1 MGDRVAMASRLG
13 LVLALLAA
21 CYAAGS
27 QAATAPATPKSCCRC
42 QKVLNSN
49 KQEFCHKV
57 PHKDED
63 KCLNEFD
70 DMFLNCKT
78 LLGYDAKPVPPKE
91 SNETVKRAVWVP
103 MSGICAAAEC
113 DCAQSMNDCAEN
125 AKCTTNNAGQSCS
138 CNAGYVGDGHVCRSL
153 GSCDACSPYSTC
165 EELTDDRVQCTCNR
179 GYDGDGVSC
188 TGNGNCDLNNGGCD
202 PSATCR
208 KTSSGP
214 TAPVTVVAQAVARR
228 ALQSYACLSSIH
240 AMKTPIVKMVA
251 VSQIAHAQRATS
263 GMDSTVP
270 SSRPCPVLR
279 QFSSSAFP
287 TDRFPLVL

>member
-1 MGDRVAMASRLG
+1 MASRLG

-27 QAATAPATPKSCCRC
+27 QAAAAPATPKSCCRC

-57 PHKDED
+57 PRKDED

-138 CNAGYVGDGHVCRSL
+138 CNAGYVGDGHVCRS
-153 GSCDACSPYSTC
+153 ACC
-165 EELTDDRVQCTCNR
+165 QDRRCC
-179 GYDGDGVSC
+179 
-188 TGNGNCDLNNGGCD
+188 
-202 PSATCR
+202 
-208 KTSSGP
+208 
-214 TAPVTVVAQAVARR
+214 
-228 ALQSYACLSSIH
+228 
-240 AMKTPIVKMVA
+240 
-251 VSQIAHAQRATS
+251 
-263 GMDSTVP
+263 
-270 SSRPCPVLR
+270 
-279 QFSSSAFP
+279 F
-287 TDRFPLVL
+287 LV